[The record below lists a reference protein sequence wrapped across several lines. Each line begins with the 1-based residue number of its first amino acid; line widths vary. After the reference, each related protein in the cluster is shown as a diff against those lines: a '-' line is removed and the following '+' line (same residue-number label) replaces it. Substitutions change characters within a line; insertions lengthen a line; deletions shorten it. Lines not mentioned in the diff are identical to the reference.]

1 MLKGKKEIRE
11 RLLTMWPPMGDEKP
25 TVVQRTIDYKD
36 IPNKLRKNRQWV
48 VWRNEK
54 DDEGHDIVVYYH
66 PTSGKEADPQYSPTW
81 GSCRQAV
88 RSYERKGYDGIAYV
102 FLPQDPIIGVFMND
116 CLNKNLPN
124 RDAWRV
130 IRLLRSYSE
139 YFVDG
144 RSMLVIVEGKLP
156 EEEYYCDNM
165 ELINAGFCPISSR
178 RFRPDL
184 PRYYPKHTKKRQDG
198 IDTLIKDFFRCAN
211 EQAKAFSPPL
221 RIKRRYEL

>member
-1 MLKGKKEIRE
+1 M
-11 RLLTMWPPMGDEKP
+11 
-25 TVVQRTIDYKD
+25 
-36 IPNKLRKNRQWV
+36 

-54 DDEGHDIVVYYH
+54 DDEGHEFVAYYH

-116 CLNKNLPN
+116 CLIDEKMPN
-124 RDAWRV
+124 ADAADV
-130 IRLLRSYSE
+130 IGLLLSYTE
-139 YFVDG
+139 YFIDG
-144 RSMLVIVEGKLP
+144 RSMLIIVEGTLP
-156 EEEYYCDNM
+156 EEECYSDNM

-198 IDTLIKDFFRCAN
+198 IDTVIKDFFRRRPKT
-211 EQAKAFSPPL
+211 QASRPP
-221 RIKRRYEL
+221 